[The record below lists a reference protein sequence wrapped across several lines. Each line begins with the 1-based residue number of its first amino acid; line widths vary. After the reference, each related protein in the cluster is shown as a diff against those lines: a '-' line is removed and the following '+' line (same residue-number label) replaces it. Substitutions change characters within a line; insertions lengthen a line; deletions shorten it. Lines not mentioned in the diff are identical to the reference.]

1 MGIAT
6 FSPTMERVNSRQEY
20 NINKVTMVKLSLNQA
35 QTIVSKTL
43 EKGQELKLSPLTVA
57 VVDDG
62 GSMKA
67 FAREDG
73 PGAALRPQIA
83 TGKAFGAVGM
93 GLSSRAI
100 SERVVERPHFGVAL
114 VGASEGRL
122 VPVPGGVLIKDGD
135 EIIGAVGVSGD
146 TSDNDEA
153 AAIAGIEAA
162 GLTAGV

>member
-1 MGIAT
+1 M
-6 FSPTMERVNSRQEY
+6 SRLTLE
-20 NINKVTMVKLSLNQA
+20 QA
-35 QTIVSKTL
+35 GVIIEKAL
-43 EKGQELKLSPLTVA
+43 EKGREMGLNPLTVA

-62 GSMKA
+62 GNLKA

-93 GLSSRAI
+93 GLSSRTLN
-100 SERVVERPHFGVAL
+100 ERVLDRPHFGVAL
-114 VGASEGRL
+114 VGASQGRL

-135 EIIGAVGVSGD
+135 AIIGAVGISGD

-153 AAIAGIEAA
+153 AAVAGIEAA
-162 GLTAGV
+162 GLSPGI

>member
-1 MGIAT
+1 MA
-6 FSPTMERVNSRQEY
+6 
-20 NINKVTMVKLSLNQA
+20 KLTLEQA
-35 QTIVSKTL
+35 NTIVSESL
-43 EKGQELKLSPLTVA
+43 RKGNEMGLNPLTVA

-62 GSMKA
+62 GNLKA

-93 GLSSRAI
+93 GLSTRAI
-100 SERVVERPHFGVAL
+100 GDRVLDRPHFGVAL
-114 VGASEGRL
+114 VGASDGRL

-135 EIIGAVGVSGD
+135 EIIGAVGISGD

-153 AAIAGIEAA
+153 AAVAGIE
-162 GLTAGV
+162 TANLRPGI

>member
-1 MGIAT
+1 M
-6 FSPTMERVNSRQEY
+6 S
-20 NINKVTMVKLSLNQA
+20 KLTLEQGNA
-35 QTIVSKTL
+35 IVSKSL
-43 EKGQELKLSPLTVA
+43 EKGNELGLNPLTVA

-62 GSMKA
+62 GNLKA

-100 SERVVERPHFGVAL
+100 NERVLERPHFGVAL
-114 VGASEGRL
+114 VGASDGRL

>member
-1 MGIAT
+1 MA
-6 FSPTMERVNSRQEY
+6 
-20 NINKVTMVKLSLNQA
+20 KLTLDQA
-35 QTIVSKTL
+35 QTIVAKSL
-43 EKGQELKLSPLTVA
+43 EKGKELGLNPLTVA

-62 GSMKA
+62 GNLKA
-67 FAREDG
+67 FARADG

-93 GLSSRAI
+93 GISSRAI
-100 SERVVERPHFGVAL
+100 NERVMERPHFGVAL

-135 EIIGAVGVSGD
+135 EIIGAVGISGD

-153 AAIAGIEAA
+153 AACAGIEAA
-162 GLTAGV
+162 GLTPGV

>member
-1 MGIAT
+1 M
-6 FSPTMERVNSRQEY
+6 
-20 NINKVTMVKLSLNQA
+20 SLN
-35 QTIVSKTL
+35 
-43 EKGQELKLSPLTVA
+43 PLTVA

-100 SERVVERPHFGVAL
+100 NERVMERPHFGVAL
-114 VGASEGRL
+114 VGASDGRL
-122 VPVPGGVLIKDGD
+122 VPVPGGVLIKDGG

-146 TSDNDEA
+146 VRCGQSGPRLCGQRLVLRHPLRRVPVPGAPAQRRHGDGDHPAPVEPGRGGGPGTGA
-153 AAIAGIEAA
+153 C
-162 GLTAGV
+162 

>member
-1 MGIAT
+1 MA
-6 FSPTMERVNSRQEY
+6 
-20 NINKVTMVKLSLNQA
+20 KLTLEQA
-35 QTIVSKTL
+35 NTIVSESL
-43 EKGQELKLSPLTVA
+43 RKGNERGLNPLTVA

-62 GSMKA
+62 GNLKA

-93 GLSSRAI
+93 GLSTRAI
-100 SERVVERPHFGVAL
+100 GDRVLDRPHFGVAL
-114 VGASEGRL
+114 VGASDGRL

-135 EIIGAVGVSGD
+135 EIIGAVGISGD

-153 AAIAGIEAA
+153 AAVAGIETAN
-162 GLTAGV
+162 LTPGI

>member
-1 MGIAT
+1 MA
-6 FSPTMERVNSRQEY
+6 
-20 NINKVTMVKLSLNQA
+20 KLTLEQA
-35 QTIVSKTL
+35 NTIVSESL
-43 EKGQELKLSPLTVA
+43 RKGNEMGLNPLTVA

-62 GSMKA
+62 GNLKA

-93 GLSSRAI
+93 GLSTRAI
-100 SERVVERPHFGVAL
+100 GDRVIDRPHFGVAL
-114 VGASEGRL
+114 VGASDGRL

-135 EIIGAVGVSGD
+135 EIIGAVGISGD

-153 AAIAGIEAA
+153 AAVAGIETAN
-162 GLTAGV
+162 LTPGI

>member
-1 MGIAT
+1 MA
-6 FSPTMERVNSRQEY
+6 
-20 NINKVTMVKLSLNQA
+20 KLTLEQA
-35 QTIVSKTL
+35 NTIVSESL
-43 EKGQELKLSPLTVA
+43 RKGNEMGLNPLTVA

-62 GSMKA
+62 GNLKA

-93 GLSSRAI
+93 GLSTRAI
-100 SERVVERPHFGVAL
+100 GDRVIDRPHFGVAL
-114 VGASEGRL
+114 VGASDGRL

-135 EIIGAVGVSGD
+135 EIIGAVGISGD

-153 AAIAGIEAA
+153 AAVAGIE
-162 GLTAGV
+162 TANLRPGI

>member
-1 MGIAT
+1 MA
-6 FSPTMERVNSRQEY
+6 
-20 NINKVTMVKLSLNQA
+20 KLTLEQA
-35 QTIVSKTL
+35 QTIIDKTL
-43 EKGQELKLSPLTVA
+43 AKGKEMGLRPLTVA

-62 GSMKA
+62 GNLKT
-67 FAREDG
+67 FARADG

-100 SERVVERPHFGVAL
+100 GERVAERPQFGVAL

-122 VPVPGGVLIKDGD
+122 IPVPGGVLIKSGD
-135 EIIGAVGVSGD
+135 EVIGAVGVSGD

-153 AAIAGIEAA
+153 AAVAGIEAA
-162 GLTAGV
+162 GLTAGI